1 MILLH
6 KTHCVNHIL
15 GKLDELVQVNTN
27 KSFYHVRIMQQ
38 LFVSGGRVST
48 KVSIGPPHQSWQSSF
63 QSNRIQ
69 PPSFQSHR
77 IQPPSFQS
85 HRIQPPSNRFQVAS
99 SRSEQP
105 TSAVQPANNRL
116 SVGVNRSQS
125 ANSWVR
131 PAEQIDPRTPR
142 RPESRRTSMGT
153 FGDLVSSA
161 EVKDTKVKSVL

>member
-1 MILLH
+1 
-6 KTHCVNHIL
+6 
-15 GKLDELVQVNTN
+15 
-27 KSFYHVRIMQQ
+27 MQQ

-48 KVSIGPPHQSWQSSF
+48 KVSIGSPHQSWQS
-63 QSNRIQ
+63 
-69 PPSFQSHR
+69 SFQSHR

-105 TSAVQPANNRL
+105 TSTVQPANNRL

-142 RPESRRTSMGT
+142 RPETRRTSMGT

-161 EVKDTKVKSVL
+161 EVKDTKVKLFFWLSTISKFPFFIQLYVVNMHC